1 VLDEGHIV
9 EQGTHAELIAA
20 GGRYWALLSRQQ
32 LEESI
37 EAEDELADV
46 VSEGTLRA

>member
-1 VLDEGHIV
+1 
-9 EQGTHAELIAA
+9 
-20 GGRYWALLSRQQ
+20 LLSRQQ